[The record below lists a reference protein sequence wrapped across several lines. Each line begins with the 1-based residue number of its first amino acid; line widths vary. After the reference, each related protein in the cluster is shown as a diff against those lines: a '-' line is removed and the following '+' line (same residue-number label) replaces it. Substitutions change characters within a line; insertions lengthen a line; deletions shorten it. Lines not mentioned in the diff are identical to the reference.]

1 MFNMYK
7 CKPIKFPIPMGVRIS
22 IEQCPSTEEEEE
34 EEELSRVL
42 YSSAVGSLMYYMV
55 GTRLNITH

>member
-7 CKPIKFPIPMGVRIS
+7 YKPIKVPIPMGVRIS
-22 IEQCPSTEEEEE
+22 LEQCPNTEEEE

-42 YSSAVGSLMYYMV
+42 YSSAVGSLMYSMV
-55 GTRLNITH
+55 CTRLNITH